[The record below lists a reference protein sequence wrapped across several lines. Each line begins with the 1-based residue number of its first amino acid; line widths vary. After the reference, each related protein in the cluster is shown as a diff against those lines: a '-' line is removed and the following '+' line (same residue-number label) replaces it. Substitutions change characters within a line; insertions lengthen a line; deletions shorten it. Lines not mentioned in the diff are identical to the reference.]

1 MSVVPGFS
9 QHGSGSQ
16 PPGAVIILFP
26 ARPDA
31 QSRLR
36 PGVRPEAGRG
46 TVQRTVGRTVGVGSA
61 TRPRAPMRL
70 TRRGRVVVAVLV
82 AVLAAGLTAVPLVVL
97 VTASR

>member
-36 PGVRPEAGRG
+36 PGVPKAGRG
-46 TVQRTVGRTVGVGSA
+46 AVQRTVGRSVGVGSA